1 LNNGCKQTHEALAS
15 YSLSDTGKSP
25 MSNSYVLVINSGSSS
40 LKFAVID
47 SSSGEALVTGLGEC
61 FGLPEAVLGWKYQ
74 GEKTEETIT
83 APDNHHQHAINRIVG
98 LMESLGFTKDLVA
111 VGHRIVH
118 GGEKFTSTVRIDDE
132 VLTEIE
138 NLSDLAPLHNPAGA
152 KGIRAAI
159 QAFPSLP
166 QFAVFDTAFHQ
177 TMPQKAFTGAISHE
191 LYEKYGIRRYGFHGT
206 SHYFVSREAAKML
219 DKSIDE
225 SNFITVHL
233 GNGASVC
240 AIRNGKSVDTSMGF
254 TPLAGLMMGTRS
266 GDLDPGIIEFLL
278 KKGWTQ
284 EEVFNTLNK
293 KSGFLGVSG
302 LTSDARG
309 ILEAMAKGHEGAKLA
324 FEVFTY
330 RVAKYIGSYLIP
342 LDSLDAIIFTGGIGE
357 NSLDIRREILSNL
370 KLLGFVEDA
379 KGNEAARFGNA
390 GIIGKSE
397 LLNAVAMVVPTNE
410 ELVIVSQSMELLRQ
424 Q

>member
-1 LNNGCKQTHEALAS
+1 
-15 YSLSDTGKSP
+15 
-25 MSNSYVLVINSGSSS
+25 MSNSFVLVINSGSSS

-47 SSSGEALVTGLGEC
+47 SNSGDAVLSGLGEC
-61 FGLPEAVLGWKYQ
+61 FGLPESRMSWKFN
-74 GEKTEETIT
+74 GEKKEVSIEG
-83 APDNHHQHAINRIVG
+83 DDSHHKIAIGKLVG
-98 LMESLGFTKDLVA
+98 LTDELGLAKDIVA

-118 GGEKFTSTVRIDDE
+118 GGEKFTTTVRITDE
-132 VLTEIE
+132 VTQEIE
-138 NLSDLAPLHNPAGA
+138 QLADLAPLHNPAGA
-152 KGIRAAI
+152 IGIRAAI
-159 QAFPSLP
+159 EAFPTLP

-191 LYEKYGIRRYGFHGT
+191 LYEQYGIRRYGFHGT

-219 DKSIDE
+219 NKSVE
-225 SNFITVHL
+225 QSSFITVHL

-240 AIRNGKSVDTSMGF
+240 AIKDGQSVDTSMGF

-284 EEVFNTLNK
+284 EQVFETLNK

-302 LTSDARG
+302 VTSDARG
-309 ILEAMAKGHEGAKLA
+309 ILQAMEEGHEGAKLA

-342 LDSLDAIIFTGGIGE
+342 LDRLDAVIFTGGIGE
-357 NSLDIRREILSNL
+357 NSLDIRREVLKNLS
-370 KLLGFVEDA
+370 LLGFVEDE
-379 KGNEAARFGNA
+379 KGNEDARFGNS
-390 GIIGKSE
+390 GEIGKSE
-397 LLNAVAMVVPTNE
+397 LLDAKVLVIPTNE
-410 ELVIVSQSMELLRQ
+410 EWVIASQSVELLNQ
-424 Q
+424 

>member
-1 LNNGCKQTHEALAS
+1 
-15 YSLSDTGKSP
+15 

-47 SSSGEALVTGLGEC
+47 SKNGEALVTGLGEC

-74 GEKTEETIT
+74 GKKTEEAIT

-132 VLTEIE
+132 VLIEIE

-219 DKSIDE
+219 NKSIDE
-225 SNFITVHL
+225 SNFITIHL

-240 AIRNGKSVDTSMGF
+240 AISNGKSVDTSMGF

-309 ILEAMAKGHEGAKLA
+309 ILEAMENGHAGAKLA

-330 RVAKYIGSYLIP
+330 RVAKYIGSYMIP

-357 NSLDIRREILSNL
+357 NSLDIRREILNNL

-379 KGNEAARFGNA
+379 KGNEAARFGHS

-397 LLNAVAMVVPTNE
+397 LLNAVAMVIPTNE
-410 ELVIVSQSMELLRQ
+410 EFVIAQQSVELL
-424 Q
+424 